1 MVFNIKRCVSSENL
15 NENFFPTLSKAEEHV
30 ITAHNTKEIIGSI
43 PIEDSTVPNINPIE
57 AELKISSRKKKM
69 FTRFGQLDTCDEK
82 VPGLEN
88 EMGTLNSTSAEPFS
102 EFSSVG
108 MQITIVKSKSGNIIR
123 KDIQTSLKEKLVS
136 SGYLDLFD
144 WGIETSS
151 GLKSELE
158 KCHTGGLIFQ
168 DLGEEVKKVME
179 ESEKKLQNMFSK
191 FDNEDAIC
199 VSELIP
205 EKKRKFNIFLTEVLT
220 LLVTKQVQ
228 FIRKKNIEH
237 FKDTLYSS
245 EQPSELL
252 FEDACDNFKRD
263 CEASF
268 YQSIGWN
275 TFDDEYSVFREILLD
290 IVYRH
295 KQLITEKLQ
304 NSERESVALNLLQMQ
319 QAQLHAIQQQQY
331 GGGPG
336 NWNIGIAYRP
346 LRSNVNISLGYQ
358 QGRANIQVSMV
369 PEEQAGLLGP
379 NGFTA
384 GVGPGNLGVSFNISL

>member
-1 MVFNIKRCVSSENL
+1 MMSICVRKSKKIFMPSFFVGGLLLKKVSSIKTGTGTEKSILKLSGSIYQRGYSSFKEWAILCTLTSSDIEQLFNNMFNDIYLREPSNKSDYKSKTPL
-15 NENFFPTLSKAEEHV
+15 NE
-30 ITAHNTKEIIGSI
+30 
-43 PIEDSTVPNINPIE
+43 
-57 AELKISSRKKKM
+57 
-69 FTRFGQLDTCDEK
+69 
-82 VPGLEN
+82 
-88 EMGTLNSTSAEPFS
+88 FS
-102 EFSSVG
+102 PVG
-108 MQITIVKSKSGNIIR
+108 MQITIVKSKSGNLIR
-123 KDIQTSLKEKLVS
+123 KDTQTSLKEKLVS